1 MLTAEYNESKKIS
14 QIIKNIIKED
24 MLQYVLVYH
33 DVGFSNGVMMIY
45 KIEYTV
51 YKKGRHT
58 AIWAQDHKTTI
69 GHHYQ
74 SSSI

>member
-1 MLTAEYNESKKIS
+1 
-14 QIIKNIIKED
+14 